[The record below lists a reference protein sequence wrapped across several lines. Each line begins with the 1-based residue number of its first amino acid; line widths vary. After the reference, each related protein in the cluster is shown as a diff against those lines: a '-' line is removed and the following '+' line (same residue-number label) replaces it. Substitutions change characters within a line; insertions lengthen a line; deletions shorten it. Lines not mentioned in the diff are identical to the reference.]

1 MSSERKFIEG
11 ARRATMSARNTST
24 GTNFSTNPFSDAA
37 AADAKLRLFIA
48 LLRNWFAIRKA
59 ILSLF
64 FFFDSLY
71 VFVTEDFGAACWERI
86 LYFAEC

>member
-1 MSSERKFIEG
+1 MSSERKFIEE

-64 FFFDSLY
+64 FFLTHY
-71 VFVTEDFGAACWERI
+71 VFVTEDLVAACWERI